1 MLLPSY
7 QRNSL
12 EIWSEERLPFEPKGW
27 LRQLRDEIRR
37 GVYMLKDEPGR
48 ALSALYTSPVVQVCD
63 VENVLFYNVG
73 PGIFAALASAGL
85 RFERVFSKPPP
96 SPINIR
102 KPMQHYQRYS
112 FAPKAT
118 GFSYWKVDHLLA
130 RWQGV
135 GYRRTAGRLDV
146 ASVWRSM
153 KLGAGSGQVM
163 VESMSEV
170 PLARLALN
178 VVVHIPRGIHFN
190 LAVAIKPIFDGIV
203 AAFHKHD
210 GSDEDIIVGRLAGQL
225 SVKEG
230 EVISLLRNGLEPL
243 LGTRRL
249 VWPWG
254 KSVQWNPADDL
265 LVAAQMLI
273 EQNSSTDDWEFSGQ
287 LFTVADDLRQP
298 CTSNSNM

>member
-1 MLLPSY
+1 ML
-7 QRNSL
+7 R
-12 EIWSEERLPFEPKGW
+12 
-27 LRQLRDEIRR
+27 
-37 GVYMLKDEPGR
+37 DEPGR
-48 ALSALYTSPVVQVCD
+48 VLAALYRSSVMQVCD

-73 PGIFAALASAGL
+73 PATFGALASTGL
-85 RFERVFSKPPP
+85 RFERAFFKPPP
-96 SPINIR
+96 VNTR
-102 KPMQHYQRYS
+102 KPVQHYQHYS

-130 RWQGV
+130 RWQRV
-135 GYRRTAGRLDV
+135 EYRRTAGRLDV

-178 VVVHIPRGIHFN
+178 VVVHIPRGIHLN
-190 LAVAIKPIFDGIV
+190 LAVAIKPIFDGII

-265 LVAAQMLI
+265 LVAAQVLL

-298 CTSNSNM
+298 RTFNM